1 MNHPMIRGL
10 IGGDRSSLA
19 GIDDGDGDG
28 SVFYS
33 PPQPPPP
40 PVPQSVLERVARPAR
55 RQFNAARLA
64 LRHAG
69 RSLDPSFARVEH
81 VPPLAP
87 PPPVP
92 IPTLEPEP
100 KRPRFVNASH
110 DKTVRNADAWR
121 GDAEQYP
128 NPMLCPILHE
138 PFRDPVLA
146 LDGFSY
152 ERAAIERWL
161 ASALISPIV
170 GAPMCAAVW
179 PNHSLRRAVD
189 EFSTALQYKLE
200 NPEPKAGTY

>member
-1 MNHPMIRGL
+1 MNHPMLRGL
-10 IGGDRSSLA
+10 IGDRSSLF
-19 GIDDGDGDG
+19 GIDDAG
-28 SVFYS
+28 SSTYS
-33 PPQPPPP
+33 TPQPPPP
-40 PVPQSVLERVARPAR
+40 PVPQNVLERVARPAR
-55 RQFNAARLA
+55 RQFNAARRA
-64 LRHAG
+64 LRRAG

-92 IPTLEPEP
+92 IPEPEP

-110 DKTVRNADAWR
+110 DKTLRNADAWR

-128 NPMLCPILHE
+128 EPMLCPILHE

-179 PNHSLRRAVD
+179 PNHALRRAVD
-189 EFSTALQYKLE
+189 EFSLALQYNLVH
-200 NPEPKAGTY
+200 PEARVDSD